1 MNDGKIIVHGSI
13 GDTAGYAMRGG
24 EIYVKGNA
32 GYRAGIHMK
41 EYEGK
46 NSELSRK
53 GGKIRMQI
61 KQKQKPV
68 FSENVK
74 SECLRCAKL
83 DTCSVRNVKWD

>member
-1 MNDGKIIVHGSI
+1 MRKLSGTGAADAVPGKK
-13 GDTAGYAMRGG
+13 R
-24 EIYVKGNA
+24 
-32 GYRAGIHMK
+32 
-41 EYEGK
+41 GK

>member
-1 MNDGKIIVHGSI
+1 MSRQKKVFRLFAEIHAKSLRKLSGTGAADAVPGKK
-13 GDTAGYAMRGG
+13 R
-24 EIYVKGNA
+24 
-32 GYRAGIHMK
+32 
-41 EYEGK
+41 GK

>member
-1 MNDGKIIVHGSI
+1 MDMMEQLSRIGIVPVIAINDAADAVPGKK
-13 GDTAGYAMRGG
+13 R
-24 EIYVKGNA
+24 
-32 GYRAGIHMK
+32 
-41 EYEGK
+41 GK

-83 DTCSVRNVKWD
+83 DTCSVRNVKWN